1 MFSVSVFVLP
11 TEYGVKSFG
20 LQVKSFEHLESSQ
33 LEKPLSS
40 GIIAGI
46 IAGILKDI
54 PDAFFHYGLK
64 ITQITFWD
72 YSGVIALGHLPS
84 GAAEYICAVFFEII
98 FSILVGLFFVF
109 VTNRIIIKHYFL
121 SGAFYGA
128 VVWFMIRSVVVGL
141 NIQLLMDGDIVTA
154 TINSFNSIMY
164 GLILAIIIRFLENR
178 TPNREI

>member
-1 MFSVSVFVLP
+1 M
-11 TEYGVKSFG
+11 
-20 LQVKSFEHLESSQ
+20 
-33 LEKPLSS
+33 EKPLSS

-64 ITQITFWD
+64 ITRITFWD

-84 GAAEYICAVFFEII
+84 EAAEYICAMFFEII

-109 VTNRIIIKHYFL
+109 ITNRIIIKHYFL

-128 VVWFMIRSVVVGL
+128 VVWFIIRSAVVGL

-164 GLILAIIIRFLENR
+164 GLILAIIVRFLENR
-178 TPNREI
+178 TPNLKI